1 LIPRRARPSLA
12 PYPRQPLPA
21 LLEATARRVPD
32 KAALIGSDSQVY
44 TYGRLWMAARR
55 LGRFLRRDAG
65 VRHGETVAIMAPNS
79 PEYAVAVYGALLA
92 GAKVTGLNPLF
103 REREFTAQLADAEA
117 VIAFA
122 TRPLRAALEATRG
135 HVPTLRRV
143 EALEEIE
150 SLGTD
155 TSTEGDVVTVDPE
168 EDLAF
173 LPYSSG
179 TTGMPKGVMLTHAN
193 LAINTRQ
200 WISTGAI
207 VEESVELA
215 FLPFY
220 HIYGA
225 VVLLHAPLAVGATC
239 VVMPRFDPAQALELI
254 ERHRVSELYVVPPAL
269 LALVHHP
276 AVDAYDLSSLRFIA
290 SAAAPLPGEVA
301 SLAAARLRC
310 PVFQCYGMTEACPT
324 HINPPDAWREGS
336 VGLPLP
342 DVEQRIVDLETG
354 AEVAAGATGE
364 LLVRGPQVMRG
375 YWKQPE
381 ATAQAILPD
390 GWVRTGDIARL
401 DADGFLWLVDRAK
414 EMIKYKGYQVAPA
427 ELEAVLMEHPA
438 VLDAAVIP
446 TLMPGEDE
454 APKGFVVLK
463 EGRPTTA
470 SAIMAFVAERLAP
483 YKQLRA
489 LEIVG
494 EIPKSPTGK
503 ILRRVLVERE
513 RARTE
518 TT

>member
-1 LIPRRARPSLA
+1 MNAHPRPSLA
-12 PYPRQPLPA
+12 PYPNQPLTA
-21 LLEATARRVPD
+21 LLETTARRLPD
-32 KAALIGSDSQVY
+32 KAALVGHGGEIY
-44 TYGRLWMAARR
+44 TYRR
-55 LGRFLRRDAG
+55 LYTAAQGLASFLRRRIG
-65 VRHGETVAIMAPNS
+65 LRLGETVAVMAPNC

-92 GAKVTGLNPLF
+92 GAKVTGLSPLF
-103 REREFTAQLADAEA
+103 RDREIIAQLADADA
-117 VIAFA
+117 VVAF
-122 TRPLRAALEATRG
+122 TSRPLLAAMTTAQE

-143 EALEEIE
+143 EPIEEVE
-150 SLGTD
+150 SLAAG
-155 TSTEGDVVTVDPE
+155 STADQEGVAIDPRR
-168 EDLAF
+168 DLAF

-179 TTGMPKGVMLTHAN
+179 TTGLPKGVMLTHAS

-207 VEESVELA
+207 TEASVQLA

-225 VVLLHAPLAVGATC
+225 VVLLHATVAVGATC
-239 VVMPRFDPAQALELI
+239 VVMPRFDPARVLELT
-254 ERHRVSELYVVPPAL
+254 EQYRVTELYVAPPAL
-269 LALVHHP
+269 LALAHHP
-276 AVDAYDLSSLRFIA
+276 AADARDVSSLRFIA
-290 SAAAPLPGEVA
+290 SAAAPLPREVA
-301 SLAAARLRC
+301 SLAAKRFRC

-354 AEVAAGATGE
+354 AEVPAGVTGE

-375 YWKQPE
+375 YWKQPD
-381 ATAQAILPD
+381 ATAQAILEG
-390 GWVRTGDIARL
+390 GWIRTGDIARL
-401 DADGFLWLVDRAK
+401 DPDGFLWLVDRAK

-427 ELEAVLMEHPA
+427 ELEAVLMEHTA

-446 TLMPGEDE
+446 VTTSDGGE

-463 EGRPTTA
+463 EGHQATVTA
-470 SAIMAFVAERLAP
+470 IAAFVADRVAP

-489 LEIVG
+489 LEVVA
-494 EIPKSPTGK
+494 EIPKAPTGK
-503 ILRRVLVERE
+503 ILRRLLVDRE
-513 RARTE
+513 RQRS

>member
-1 LIPRRARPSLA
+1 MIPRGRRPSLA
-12 PYPRQPLPA
+12 PYQRQPLPA
-21 LLEATARRVPD
+21 LLEATAGRLPG
-32 KAALIGSDSQVY
+32 KAALIGTD
-44 TYGRLWMAARR
+44 GRGYSYAQLWTAARG
-55 LGRFLRRDAG
+55 LARFLQREAG
-65 VRHGETVAIMAPNS
+65 VRRGDTVAIVSPNC

-103 REREFTAQLADAEA
+103 REREITAQLTDADA
-117 VIAFA
+117 VVAFA
-122 TRPLRAALEATRG
+122 ARSLLVGLGVTRG
-135 HVPTLRRV
+135 RLPTLRRV
-143 EALEEIE
+143 EAIEEVG
-150 SLGTD
+150 SLA
-155 TSTEGDVVTVDPE
+155 GDITTAPEVAAIDPDQ
-168 EDLAF
+168 DLAF

-179 TTGMPKGVMLTHAN
+179 TTGMPKGVMLTHAS
-193 LAINTRQ
+193 LVTNTRQ

-207 VEESVELA
+207 CEDSVQLA

-225 VVLLHAPLAVGATC
+225 VVLLHATVAMGATC
-239 VVMPRFDPAQALELI
+239 VVMPRFDPAQVLELI
-254 ERHRVSELYVVPPAL
+254 ERYRVTELYVVPPAL
-269 LALVHHP
+269 LALAHHP
-276 AVDAYDLSSLRFIA
+276 ATDRHDLSSLRFIA
-290 SAAAPLPGEVA
+290 SAAAPLPREVA
-301 SLAAARLRC
+301 TVAADRLRC

-324 HINPPDAWREGS
+324 HINPPDAWRDGS

-354 AEVAAGATGE
+354 AEVPVGATGE

-375 YWKQPE
+375 YWKQPA
-381 ATAQAILPD
+381 ATAEAILAG

-446 TLMPGEDE
+446 ILMPGEGE

-463 EGRPTTA
+463 DGRQATA
-470 SAIMAFVAERLAP
+470 AAIMAFVAERVAP

-489 LEIVG
+489 LEAIG
-494 EIPKSPTGK
+494 EIPKGPTGK
-503 ILRRVLVERE
+503 ILRRVLVEQD
-513 RARTE
+513 RARTS